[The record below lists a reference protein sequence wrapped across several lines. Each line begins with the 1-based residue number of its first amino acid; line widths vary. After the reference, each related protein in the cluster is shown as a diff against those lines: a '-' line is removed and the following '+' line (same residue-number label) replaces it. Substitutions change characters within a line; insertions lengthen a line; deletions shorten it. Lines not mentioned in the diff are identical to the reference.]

1 MAAAEGEAHRTAQM
15 DRNAFH
21 RALVTALSDPY
32 TISGRATAEKL
43 KALERVK
50 GGREDSFVL
59 DARYELGKRDDAYLQ
74 APVLP
79 LQTSDDDHEPLG
91 LRLDPLFENAHRSG
105 LYTALLGELRSKVEP
120 DVERLA
126 SALRLAGWLMTMPE
140 VFAYVTADTTLSLD
154 AVQKFNGVATAQEG
168 QVAIDA
174 LVDECLE
181 AFVPTRDAED
191 AAGDKAAK
199 KAKEATKSSCGVLL
213 RRVGVIC
220 MSRPSAKAE
229 RKVAVKTVIDN
240 NLCLEHGIH
249 QLDDA
254 TNNWWNQKVDDT
266 LVKQFENPEARRR
279 SWFPSTAPSFL
290 RFKDAPTRRN
300 LKAFLDDWKTYLR
313 PSTPD
318 GEEWRNGREGD
329 ALQQLKDPPT
339 PSGFAYS
346 YPKATNTNFGTDAC
360 EVRPNV
366 EARIMATAA
375 KEFNLPGDE
384 EKVDGITLSLP
395 LEDTYAKWTPK
406 KLNTDE
412 RGFVN
417 DDDDPIVIAVSNAA
431 VLEAK
436 VMAANAKAKNS
447 KAANSWMLVAALL
460 KVEQLVEL
468 KFCIKAANEGK
479 FAGDSFKLPVLR
491 CRATV
496 GADKLTY
503 WKFKVSNGSL
513 EKKELTKED
522 GAPKD
527 FENEVGL
534 RDLSG
539 ISMPASVKIS
549 KLRAIVFEG
558 LDAFEELRC
567 NEKEQDK
574 MRQNLEELKQQRE
587 RLQDPD
593 DPDDLVDTTARK
605 RRRDVWSDGLREA
618 ALASDKLYAF
628 ARQLGGAIGEP
639 ISEVA
644 IIDDSKLAAESK
656 QLRDA
661 RRRASQR
668 AAEQHADLVKNV
680 IAQVI
685 KDSQLQLG
693 IADQGSSFAGTSA
706 GAVDLGKLK
715 VVSGALRR
723 EASDLAGLG
732 KEGETDRF
740 FGNAVKLESLLRSG
754 TGEMSFSDLLAQLR
768 VAGQQLQQATVGDV
782 DLEGAAS
789 STSIEYLS
797 SPRNSLML
805 RWRPEALAAVREAFA
820 VFGQE
825 MRLAHRGVAV
835 REIRAYELI
844 EGRDGELTTLFATLC
859 GLKMAANRLHSS
871 SSSMYTSAWAARN
884 NNQQLRIA
892 LARVVRRACTYSMN
906 GVGMGVPRLQH
917 FR

>member
-140 VFAYVTADTTLSLD
+140 VFAYVTEALNKTIKQLPS
-154 AVQKFNGVATAQEG
+154 AIEAFKSIGNAQEG

-174 LVDECLE
+174 LVDECLG
-181 AFVPTRDAED
+181 AFVRLGDDASGTDEEK
-191 AAGDKAAK
+191 AGKQAK
-199 KAKEATKSSCGVLL
+199 KTAYEGLLL
-213 RRVGVIC
+213 RVAVLC
-220 MSRPSAKAE
+220 VEDVDAAE
-229 RKVAVKTVIDN
+229 RKKAVSAAIAN
-240 NLCLEHGIH
+240 GLCYAHGIH

-254 TNNWWNQKVDDT
+254 TNDWWNEKVDGKF
-266 LVKQFENPEARRR
+266 VKRFEDPEARRR
-279 SWFPSTAPSFL
+279 SWFPSTATSFL

-300 LKAFLDDWKTYLR
+300 LQQFLNDWGQYMPPSDEKGDTWKTN
-313 PSTPD
+313 T
-318 GEEWRNGREGD
+318 EKA
-329 ALQQLKDPPT
+329 ALAQLETPPT

-346 YPKATNTNFGTDAC
+346 YPKATNTQFGVGVCKD
-360 EVRPNV
+360 RLNV
-366 EARIMATAA
+366 QARVNAVPTPDNLLKPSIMAT
-375 KEFNLPGDE
+375 
-384 EKVDGITLSLP
+384 VP
-395 LEDTYAKWTPK
+395 LDSYAKWTPK
-406 KLNTDE
+406 KLNADKTDFE
-412 RGFVN
+412 DS
-417 DDDDPIVIAVSNAA
+417 DDSVAIAVSHAA
-431 VLEAK
+431 VLEAR
-436 VMAANAKAKNS
+436 VYAAKS
-447 KAANSWMLVAALL
+447 KRGPMSEFTWNLLAARC
-460 KVEQLVEL
+460 KVEQLRDLDV
-468 KFCIKAANEGK
+468 CIKAAKTGR
-479 FAGDSFKLPVLR
+479 FAGDSFELPVLR
-491 CRATV
+491 CRAME
-496 GADKLTY
+496 DKTKGELDY
-503 WKFKVSNGSL
+503 YKFKVDDG
-513 EKKELTKED
+513 KLTKEPLAPAD
-522 GAPKD
+522 GAAKD

-534 RDLSG
+534 RDLSN
-539 ISMPASVKIS
+539 ISMPASVEIPN
-549 KLRAIVFEG
+549 LRAIVFEG

-668 AAEQHADLVKNV
+668 AAEQHADLVKTV

-693 IADQGSSFAGTSA
+693 ITDQGSSFAGTST
-706 GAVDLGKLK
+706 GAVDLSQLK
-715 VVSGALRR
+715 VVSGNLRR

-768 VAGQQLQQATVGDV
+768 VAGQQLQQATVGDM

-859 GLKMAANRLHSS
+859 GLKMSANRLHSS